1 MAAESIVKKDPKLDA
16 VLADDRELQDL
27 ADRTPFLPFTPFE
40 VEVTLLDCH
49 PKRNSDNAGVFA
61 TVRID
66 SSNVPEVAVGRLYC
80 LVWFSAHPKQKP
92 FQIGQ
97 QLVNRG
103 QFCAAIEGVP
113 YSNDYVAQPQLRKL
127 DAAVGDLN
135 IKLGI
140 SRVFARKT
148 RNNVDLYDTFYR
160 KL

>member
-1 MAAESIVKKDPKLDA
+1 MADAIVKRDPKLDA
-16 VLADDRELQDL
+16 VLNDDRELMDL

-61 TVRID
+61 TVRVD

-80 LVWFSAHPKQKP
+80 LVWFTSHPKQKP
-92 FQIGQ
+92 FQLGQ

-103 QFCAAIEGVP
+103 QFAAAIEGVP
-113 YSNDYVAQPQLRKL
+113 YSNEYVAQPLLRKL
-127 DAAVGDLN
+127 DAAVGDLG
-135 IKLGI
+135 IKLSI

-148 RNNVDLYDTFYR
+148 RNGIDLFDTFY
-160 KL
+160 KKI